1 MKTIKKIAVAID
13 FSNNS
18 RSAYK
23 YAKALAKHINAELE
37 LIHIYSIPVNPY
49 SANGLGFIPNID
61 QQVKETMTAL
71 RRFANDK
78 TVKCAIYTG
87 FPPNEL
93 VKLSNERYFDLLVLG
108 NHDDRGLLTQ
118 LFGSVAIEVAKK
130 AQCPVLLVPRQA
142 KYKDITDI
150 VYTTSELSVT
160 DDGIAVTKDWA
171 EAFGAKIHFVHV
183 ENSDS
188 KGPMP
193 DITAFMKDSNIDYAV
208 KDLEFVTVRG
218 AIDNYCEQKTINLI
232 VSMTQNYSFW
242 DGLFHKSV
250 TSTLAWNSRLPLLVL
265 HKDILELK
273 AA

>member
-1 MKTIKKIAVAID
+1 MKTIKNIAVAID

-23 YAKALAKHINAELE
+23 YAKALAKQIDAELE

-61 QQVKETMTAL
+61 QQVKETMTAM
-71 RRFANDK
+71 RRFAHDK

-93 VKLSNERYFDLLVLG
+93 VKLSKERHFDLLVVG

-130 AQCPVLLVPRQA
+130 AECPVLLVPSKA
-142 KYKDITDI
+142 KYEEITDI
-150 VYTTSELSVT
+150 VYTASELSVT
-160 DDGIAVTKDWA
+160 DDGIALTKDWA
-171 EAFGAKIHFVHV
+171 RAFDAKIHFVHV
-183 ENSDS
+183 DSSDS
-188 KGPMP
+188 HGKMP
-193 DITAFMKDSNIDYAV
+193 DIEAFMKDSKIDYAV

-218 AIDNYCEQKTINLI
+218 AIDEYCKQKTIGLI
-232 VSMTQNYSFW
+232 VSMTQNHSFW
-242 DGLFHKSV
+242 DSLFHKSI
-250 TSTLAWNSRLPLLVL
+250 TSSLAWNSRLPLLVL
-265 HKDILELK
+265 HKDKVE
-273 AA
+273 AEVV